1 MCVEGTRGWGAGR
14 GEQTHPGVCLFCEPE
29 MKEWGVPGLERRGHA
44 SGSTRSCVQA
54 SMDGEGTKALSEVA
68 FCVCCV
74 IGPRNV
80 PDLDPLFVATCAKVQ

>member
-1 MCVEGTRGWGAGR
+1 
-14 GEQTHPGVCLFCEPE
+14 

-54 SMDGEGTKALSEVA
+54 SMDGEGTKARSEVE

-80 PDLDPLFVATCAKVQ
+80 PDLDPLFVATCAKAQ

>member
-1 MCVEGTRGWGAGR
+1 
-14 GEQTHPGVCLFCEPE
+14 
-29 MKEWGVPGLERRGHA
+29 MKERGVPGLERRGHA

-74 IGPRNV
+74 I
-80 PDLDPLFVATCAKVQ
+80 